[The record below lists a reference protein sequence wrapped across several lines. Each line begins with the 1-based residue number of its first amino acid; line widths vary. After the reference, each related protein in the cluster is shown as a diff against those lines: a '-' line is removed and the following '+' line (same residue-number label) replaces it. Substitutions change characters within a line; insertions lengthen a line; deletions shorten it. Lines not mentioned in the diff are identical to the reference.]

1 MARLAIFVSLLA
13 VLEVSGAPSATT
25 LSQVKEALSH
35 RQATWQAGESWVT
48 DLKPNERHQ
57 LLGAELPEGF
67 GDEFRNRAEK
77 APSARSRAALDW
89 RNYGGEN
96 YVSPMLNQGRC
107 GSCVAFAVIGALE
120 TQMNISRRTPN
131 SPWAFSPQHL
141 FSCGGGG
148 CDKGWRPGNAM
159 AYLKSTGVPDE
170 TCFPYM
176 GGAKGEDI
184 ACSKSCANSKERS
197 LKIAD
202 HYMPTW
208 LFGSKDAVKNALQK
222 GPVVTSMIVYDDFL
236 YYKSGIYKHVTGS
249 MAGGHAVTIV
259 GFSDEEKVW
268 IIRNSWGEEWGEKGF
283 AKISWDDSSGVGS
296 QTWALSL
303 GEEEGYITL
312 GSLRDR
318 QVLERTVMLTPQVS
332 VAGHH
337 GFDIMVQ
344 DLAGNV
350 SFVRPVEDDKF
361 ALDTT
366 KYKDGVYVMTATSN
380 VNGKTLQS
388 QPRTVYV
395 LNNGIASSDL
405 KFTNLKEGQE
415 LKEKFVFDF
424 DADSKPV
431 PFTEVIFTAKNLAT
445 GEEITRRTPNVAP
458 KMALNWRMADAAAG
472 EYEVKLTGK
481 AGAYSISSDAVKVKV
496 AKK

>member
-1 MARLAIFVSLLA
+1 MARLATIFVTLLA
-13 VLEVSGAPSATT
+13 VLEVSASPSVQT
-25 LSQVKEALSH
+25 LSQVKDALNRS
-35 RQATWQAGESWVT
+35 QAPWQAGESWVT
-48 DLKPNERHQ
+48 ELSPKERQ
-57 LLGAELPEGF
+57 RLFGAELPEGF
-67 GDEFRNRAEK
+67 GDEFRNRSEA

-148 CDKGWRPGNAM
+148 CESGWRPGDAM
-159 AYLKSTGVPDE
+159 SYLKSSGVPDE
-170 TCFPYM
+170 TCFPYL

-184 ACSKSCANSKERS
+184 SCKNTCANSNERS

-202 HYMPTW
+202 HNMPTW

-222 GPVVTSMIVYDDFL
+222 GPVVTSMLVYDDFL
-236 YYKSGIYKHVTGS
+236 YYKSGIYKHTTGS
-249 MAGGHAVTIV
+249 MAGGHAVTII

-268 IIRNSWGEEWGEKGF
+268 IIRNSWGEDWGEKGF
-283 AKISWDDSSGVGS
+283 AKISWDDTSGIGT
-296 QTWALSL
+296 QTWAMTL
-303 GEEEGYITL
+303 GEPEGFVTL

-318 QVLERTVMLTPQVS
+318 QVMERTVLLTPQSS

-337 GFDIMVQ
+337 GFDILVQ
-344 DLAGNV
+344 DIAGNV
-350 SFVRPVEDDKF
+350 TFVRPIDDQKF
-361 ALDTT
+361 SLDTT
-366 KYKDGVYVMTATSN
+366 KYKDGVYVMSASMKLA
-380 VNGKTLQS
+380 GKELKS

-395 LNNGIASSDL
+395 LNGALASEAL

-415 LKEKFVFDF
+415 LKEKFVFEF
-424 DADSKPV
+424 DAVSTPV
-431 PFTEVIFTAKNLAT
+431 PFTEVVFTAKHLT
-445 GEEITRRTPNVAP
+445 SGKEVVRRTPNVAP
-458 KMALNWRMADAAAG
+458 KMALNWRLADAEVG
-472 EYEVKLTGK
+472 EYDVRLTGK
-481 AGAYSISSDAVKVKV
+481 AGAQSIDGPSMKVKV
-496 AKK
+496 IR